1 MIARGR
7 GPVVPASLVALL
19 VALWAAPAGAFE
31 LPGHEI
37 IEATAYK
44 RLLAMPAVPV
54 AVAGGGAG
62 AQTVSGRLLL
72 ARLIASGVLLPPPCF
87 GASAGDDGCG
97 PADRLALPLGF
108 WPLLGSGTPDLVLDR
123 QLGQRGQCQH
133 FMARTA
139 DGMSADGQS
148 GDGRPRDVP
157 ADLAIAAYARCV
169 RVAGAVFD
177 GILRDPNRA
186 QWRLV
191 GTYALMHGIE
201 DSFSAAHVN
210 RDAQLRILHLLSW
223 KLIDW
228 PIYFRH
234 GLGRFPA
241 ATHHGV
247 SDDRDKDYL
256 LWKARA
262 PDGRPCASLHHPYA
276 VPEECLT
283 PRARAAAAAVVGL
296 LVALYEGRID
306 ATGDA
311 HATSLFS
318 SEAARAGWVR
328 FIDGH
333 LASATVPAPLPER
346 SFDPLPRSDIF
357 VGLQG
362 VAGRGA
368 LGLGLWTA
376 KLFFV
381 RPVIP
386 FALGLSG
393 SVVYLRASDAD
404 PASAGDARAL
414 AAGLGLNLLLPLV
427 RRLTIGASPAGLR
440 LGCDTGFD
448 HCRADLVA
456 TAGVLLVPVGDAVW
470 VGLEGP
476 QYSWT
481 SRGWGRTWFGL
492 SVGWSHEVLPKPR
505 EAEPAA
511 VAAWDP
517 PRPDEVHAYRAAR
530 WSRALYMAT
539 TIGSEPDNAFVGAGL
554 ELRWDRDRWDRRG
567 GLCPGIQVEA
577 YEGTIDER
585 ASGGGIALAPTL
597 RAYLVPDRISVV
609 ATPALL
615 RFGALGGGEIGFD
628 VGARG
633 GIGFELGNIELTV
646 DSSPLSYVARDL
658 WRRFPV
664 TLRLAALLD

>member
-1 MIARGR
+1 L
-7 GPVVPASLVALL
+7 PVFAAL
-19 VALWAAPAGAFE
+19 ALGLGAAPAGAFE
-31 LPGHEI
+31 LAGHEI

-44 RLLAMPAVPV
+44 RLLGMPVVP
-54 AVAGGGAG
+54 GAG
-62 AQTVSGRLLL
+62 EPAVSGRLLL

-87 GASAGDDGCG
+87 GASAGDDGCS
-97 PADRLALPLGF
+97 AVDRLELPLGF
-108 WPLLGSGTPDLVLDR
+108 WPLLGSGTPDLVIDR
-123 QLGQRGQCQH
+123 QLGQSGQCQH
-133 FMARTA
+133 FMAKTA
-139 DGMSADGQS
+139 DGMSAGGMSADGQLV
-148 GDGRPRDVP
+148 VP
-157 ADLAIAAYARCV
+157 GDLATAAYARCV
-169 RVAGAVFD
+169 RLAGVVFD
-177 GILRDPNRA
+177 GILRDPYRA

-191 GTYALMHGIE
+191 GTYSLMHGIE
-201 DSFSAAHVN
+201 DSFSAAHAD
-210 RDAQLRILHLLSW
+210 RDAQLRIVHLLSW

-228 PIYFRH
+228 PIYLRH

-241 ATHHGV
+241 ATHHGI

-256 LWKARA
+256 LWKANA

-296 LVALYEGRID
+296 LVALYAGRID
-306 ATGDA
+306 ATGEARTASLFTSDAA
-311 HATSLFS
+311 HA
-318 SEAARAGWVR
+318 AWVG
-328 FIDGH
+328 FIGEH
-333 LASATVPAPLPER
+333 LASTTVPAPLPER
-346 SFDPLPRSDIF
+346 SVDALPRSDVL

-368 LGLGLWTA
+368 LGLGLWTG

-386 FALGLSG
+386 FALGLSAT
-393 SVVYLRASDAD
+393 VVYLHASEADQADAG
-404 PASAGDARAL
+404 STRAL

-427 RRLTIGASPAGLR
+427 RRLTIGAGPAGFR

-470 VGLEGP
+470 VGVEGP

-481 SRGWGRTWFGL
+481 SRDWGRTWFGL
-492 SVGWSHEVLPKPR
+492 SVGWSHEVVPKPR
-505 EAEPAA
+505 ETVPAA
-511 VAAWDP
+511 VTAWDP
-517 PRPDEVHAYRAAR
+517 PRPEEVHAFRGAR

-567 GLCPGIQVEA
+567 GFCPGVQVEA

-609 ATPALL
+609 VTPALL
-615 RFGALGGGEIGFD
+615 RFGALGDGEIGFD

-633 GIGFELGNIELTV
+633 GLGFELGNIELTV

-658 WRRFPV
+658 WHRFPV